1 MANYDEAKAV
11 RILKKNKGIH
21 INGTTI
27 EVLINSASV
36 GNGSWGKIDYL
47 SHYCGYTVIM
57 TKSLG
62 NKSARINDFDEEVT
76 DSNNIKAVKRA
87 NKLNIAAMAK
97 ASMLNMAAMAKASM
111 KRVKTK

>member
-1 MANYDEAKAV
+1 MAKYDEAKAV
-11 RILKKNKGIH
+11 RILRKNKGIR
-21 INGTTI
+21 INGITI
-27 EVLINSASV
+27 EVLINSAAV

-62 NKSARINDFDEEVT
+62 NKSARINDFDEEIN
-76 DSNNIKAVKRA
+76 DSNDTKAIKRA
-87 NKLNIAAMAK
+87 NK
-97 ASMLNMAAMAKASM
+97 LNMAAMAKASM